1 MGKKKA
7 LIAMGHSILVIVY
20 YVLQTRTLYQEL
32 GSGYCDRRT
41 GNTQR
46 KRLICQLEG
55 RGLQVTVEE
64 IQEAV

>member
-1 MGKKKA
+1 MIKA
-7 LIAMGHSILVIVY
+7 VDH
-20 YVLQTRTLYQEL
+20 VLQTRTLYQEL
-32 GSGYCDRRT
+32 GSGYCDRRN
-41 GNTQR
+41 GDKQR